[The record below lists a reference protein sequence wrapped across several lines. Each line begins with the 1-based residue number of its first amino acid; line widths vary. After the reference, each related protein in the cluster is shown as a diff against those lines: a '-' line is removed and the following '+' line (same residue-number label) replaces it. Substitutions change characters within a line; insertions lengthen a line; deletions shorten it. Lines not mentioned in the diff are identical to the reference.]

1 MIQSFKN
8 QGTQDIY
15 NGKSTKE
22 ARAVCPSILWTVAA
36 RKLDILDAATQLND
50 LRSPPGNH
58 LEKLKGD
65 RESEYSIRINEQ
77 YRICFTWQDG
87 PLNVEIINYHK

>member
-8 QGTQDIY
+8 QGTLDIY
-15 NGKSTKE
+15 NGRSTKE
-22 ARAVCPSILWTVAA
+22 ARATCPSILWAVAA
-36 RKLDILDAATQLND
+36 RKLDILDAAMQLND

-65 RESEYSIRINEQ
+65 RSETYSIRINEQ
-77 YRICFTWQDG
+77 YRICFTWTDG
-87 PLNVEIINYHK
+87 PVNVEIINYHK